1 MEDDTFDD
9 INDQSFV
16 DDNGDNSDNDN
27 DLLGDASALDDWDD
41 PPPGMNAATGNPQQP
56 GGGEHHHQAILSQD
70 HDFQSQV
77 QVMTRSRVGPERSH
91 IPEPRPQNV
100 ETEESTCSICFES
113 WTNSGKHRLVSIKCG
128 HLFGEGCI
136 SKWIAQ
142 NTGNGP
148 AKCPECN
155 LTTTRKDIRRIW
167 SKANLRDELDELRKK
182 HDRQRALK
190 TRYRAEVKQL
200 KMAHPEREIVKHFS
214 YVTTRTIPI
223 TGRMPGAAHYL
234 SYRQDEEMLV
244 CSRQMGDKHGIAKVS
259 MRDFSNN
266 LNDFIPVHSKPV
278 KDVQCYHGDP
288 GINRSFVLTSS
299 MDKTLKITNASS
311 KQVVLSY
318 DLEGPVWSCCWSTTD
333 PFRMFCS
340 VKSRQTSILT
350 FDIRNTKA
358 PVSSFSNPGLLGHAP
373 VHSMTHIGPIE
384 GHDQEAILCGSLEGA
399 FVYNFEASTLAGT
412 LSGILSQESIISG
425 SQGSA
430 VVHATGGG
438 GGGLLSSQSTSATA
452 VGAEKDPDYRLPV
465 RCQGATCM
473 SVSFDSVS
481 RNWMASYNFLGSKST
496 QHVRGAIDQDP
507 YTGDLLLRSE
517 YKVIGGSPVPWSRNS
532 VFTRLNGSLHMAAGS
547 DSVAHVWYDPK
558 FKTKKEQQ
566 DEDDRRPILRESI
579 ASLTC
584 GPLAQHALQSGSNLQ
599 QGTLIKDIKPV
610 VISGVDE
617 YVVTL
622 SDRELGMYR
631 WAESGPGAGIEDES
645 DDEREE
651 VDEADEPVLLRSK
664 GKRRRLDEDDTDANG
679 HY

>member
-27 DLLGDASALDDWDD
+27 DLLGDAGALDDWDD

-100 ETEESTCSICFES
+100 ETE
-113 WTNSGKHRLVSIKCG
+113 L
-128 HLFGEGCI
+128 HLKVDSSEYRKWP
-136 SKWIAQ
+136 SKMPRVQ
-142 NTGNGP
+142 
-148 AKCPECN
+148 
-155 LTTTRKDIRRIW
+155 
-167 SKANLRDELDELRKK
+167 NLRDELDELRKK

-234 SYRQDEEMLV
+234 SYRQNEEMLV

-311 KQVVLSY
+311 KQVVLS
-318 DLEGPVWSCCWSTTD
+318 
-333 PFRMFCS
+333 
-340 VKSRQTSILT
+340 
-350 FDIRNTKA
+350 A
-358 PVSSFSNPGLLGHAP
+358 PVSNFSNPGLLGHAP

-430 VVHATGGG
+430 VVHAAGGG

-496 QHVRGAIDQDP
+496 QHVRGVIDQDP

-679 HY
+679 YVGGGGGQGPLSTASSPMFATPSP